1 MRINIPAFCTIKR
14 RIATKASI
22 MRILVSMAFWL
33 LRTEGNIDTPYSV
46 KAKGVV
52 VECFKVLNRSQFG
65 NRTIFV
71 SIKTVGNDDVITCK
85 IA

>member
-1 MRINIPAFCTIKR
+1 MKLMNKQKIIIIEGDRNQGDRNLSPVTI
-14 RIATKASI
+14 I

-52 VECFKVLNRSQFG
+52 VECFKVLNRSQFA
-65 NRTIFV
+65 TSSVISSLV
-71 SIKTVGNDDVITCK
+71 S
-85 IA
+85 